1 MSETRDVHEATD
13 TSQAPGAEVTAVTA
27 GTAAGG
33 PSDRTPVD
41 FWFDPL
47 CPWAWMTSRWV
58 LEVEKVRDIEVRWH
72 IMSLA
77 VLNENKL
84 DTLDE
89 GYRETM
95 TTRAW
100 GPVRVVTAAWQKHG
114 AEVLGPLYTALGTR
128 IHNRGEGTTREAL
141 TAALADAG
149 LPADLIDYAD
159 QEDFEFEA
167 QLRASH
173 KEGIDKVGQ
182 EVGTPVIAVPGPDGE
197 EIAFFGP
204 VVTPAPQGEEAARLW
219 DGTLAVASVPGFY
232 EIKRTRTKG
241 PDFSNL

>member
-1 MSETRDVHEATD
+1 M
-13 TSQAPGAEVTAVTA
+13 AEK
-27 GTAAGG
+27 
-33 PSDRTPVD
+33 TPVD

-58 LEVEKVRDIEVRWH
+58 LEVAKAREIEVRWH
-72 IMSLA
+72 VMSLA
-77 VLNENKL
+77 VLNENR
-84 DTLDE
+84 LDE
-89 GYRETM
+89 LPEEYVENMRPGGK
-95 TTRAW
+95 AW
-100 GPVRVVTAAWQKHG
+100 GPVRVAVAAQQLHG
-114 AEVLGPLYTALGTR
+114 DEAVGRLYTALGTR
-128 IHNRGEGTTREAL
+128 FHNEGLGADRDSIV
-141 TAALADAG
+141 AALADAD
-149 LPADLIDYAD
+149 LPADLIEYAD
-159 QEDFEFEA
+159 KDTYDTE
-167 QLRASH
+167 LRASH

-204 VVTPAPQGEEAARLW
+204 VVTPAPKGEEALRLW